1 MAPASVN
8 LPTVSVERAAQS
20 PVISSAAAPTITTKA
35 PSTVSA
41 RS

>member
-1 MAPASVN
+1 MLPASVKPPWV
-8 LPTVSVERAAQS
+8 LVDRAAQS
-20 PVISSAAAPTITTKA
+20 PVITSAAAPITTTKA